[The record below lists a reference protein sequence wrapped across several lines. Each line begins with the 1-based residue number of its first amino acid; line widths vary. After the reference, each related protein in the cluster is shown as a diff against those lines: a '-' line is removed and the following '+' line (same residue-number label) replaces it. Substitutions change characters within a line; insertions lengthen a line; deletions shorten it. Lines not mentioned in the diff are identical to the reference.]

1 LRLHFVSVWQSF
13 SKIWQSDEKSD
24 SKPKWRGTT
33 VATMHV
39 SLAKELVNVIK
50 RKASSGMYN
59 NTSGVVR
66 EAIIRIDENDCVV
79 LS

>member
-1 LRLHFVSVWQSF
+1 
-13 SKIWQSDEKSD
+13 
-24 SKPKWRGTT
+24 
-33 VATMHV
+33 MHV